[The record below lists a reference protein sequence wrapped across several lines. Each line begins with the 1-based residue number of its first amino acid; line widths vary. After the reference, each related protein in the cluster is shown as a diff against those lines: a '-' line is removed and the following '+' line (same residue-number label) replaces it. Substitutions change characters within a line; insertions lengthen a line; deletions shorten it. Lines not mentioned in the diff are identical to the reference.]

1 MAQIKQ
7 LIIKIIKTKIQSS
20 KQLPNKTQKKKG
32 TITIKTAL
40 VTKKYTYKLQTLK
53 QCI

>member
-20 KQLPNKTQKKKG
+20 KQLPNITQKKKRHNNHQNR
-32 TITIKTAL
+32 TSYKKIYIQITNP
-40 VTKKYTYKLQTLK
+40 
-53 QCI
+53 